1 MKKLDLIIR
10 RANSSDTE
18 NIYHILFKAFKPY
31 KKYYTNEAYKA
42 TVISTDEIEK
52 RINNPEINILV
63 TLLNNRIVGTASILE
78 KNHNNLYIS
87 TMAVNPQYQK
97 KGIGYQLLEYISNF
111 AREKNLHQLS
121 LESYKPLK
129 SAIRL
134 YEKYGFKKTG
144 KKRYYYDI
152 EIFEMIIYINN
163 IH

>member
-10 RANSSDTE
+10 LANSSDTE
-18 NIYHILFKAFKPY
+18 NIYHILSEAFKSY
-31 KKYYTNEAYKA
+31 KKHYTKEAYKA
-42 TVISTDEIEK
+42 TVISIDEIEK
-52 RINNPEINILV
+52 RIKNHEINILV
-63 TLLNNRIVGTASILE
+63 TLFNDRIVGTASIFE

-87 TMAVNPQYQK
+87 TMAVNPHYQK

-111 AREKNLHQLS
+111 ARKKNFHQLS
-121 LESYKPLK
+121 LESFKPLK

-152 EIFEMIIYINN
+152 EIFEMIKYI
-163 IH
+163 